1 MSGAYRL
8 RFGLSVG
15 VDGSNVRLAEAGRFV
30 GELGDNLKKDK
41 IVSGVDVDEYPV
53 LAVFPISVFH
63 DTNG

>member
-15 VDGSNVRLAEAGRFV
+15 VDGSDVRLAEARGFV

-41 IVSGVDVDEYPV
+41 ISTGVNVDKC
-53 LAVFPISVFH
+53 ISRH
-63 DTNG
+63 